1 MVRLVVGEDSYL
13 VQQGI
18 EQVLATMPEIELVAM
33 CETTAQLE
41 RTIEAGGV
49 DVVMTDIRMPPGQSD
64 EGIEFAAQLRETN
77 PEIGVIILSQFLE
90 PEYAVRLFEQ
100 GAAGR
105 AYLLKERIATPAELR
120 RAITAVS
127 TGGSVTDPKV
137 VEVLVAERR
146 RAERSPLNDLTPREL
161 EVLSLVAEGRSN
173 SAIAGELFLTKRAVE
188 KHINAIFAKLDLPD
202 ESVASR
208 RVHAALLFLAEQHE
222 ASRPHR

>member
-49 DVVMTDIRMPPGQSD
+49 EVVMTDIRMPPGQSD
-64 EGIEFAAQLRETN
+64 EGIEFAAQLRETT

-120 RAITAVS
+120 RAITSVS

-173 SAIAGELFLTKRAVE
+173 SAIADALSVSLAGVE
-188 KHINAIFAKLDLPD
+188 KHTQRIFAKLGLSPD
-202 ESVASR
+202 DDTSR
-208 RVHAALLFLAEQHE
+208 RVHAALLFLSEQHE

>member
-18 EQVLATMPEIELVAM
+18 SQVLATIPDIEVVAM
-33 CETTAQLE
+33 CETTTQLE
-41 RTIEAGGV
+41 RTIESGGV

-64 EGIEFAAQLRETN
+64 EGIEFAARLRDTA
-77 PEIGVIILSQFLE
+77 PDIGVIILSQFLE

-105 AYLLKERIATPAELR
+105 AYLLKERIATPSELR
-120 RAITAVS
+120 RAITAVAS
-127 TGGSVTDPKV
+127 GGSVTDPKV

-188 KHINAIFAKLDLPD
+188 KHINAIFSKLSLPD
-202 ESVASR
+202 DSVASR
-208 RVHAALLFLAEQHE
+208 RVHAALLFLAELHE
-222 ASRPHR
+222 GSPPHR

>member
-49 DVVMTDIRMPPGQSD
+49 DVVMTDIRMPPGQS

-77 PEIGVIILSQFLE
+77 PEIGVIILSQFLG

-120 RAITAVS
+120 RAITSVS

-202 ESVASR
+202 ESIASR
-208 RVHAALLFLAEQHE
+208 RVHAALLFLSEQHE

>member
-1 MVRLVVGEDSYL
+1 MVRIVVGEDSYL

-120 RAITAVS
+120 RAITSVS

-188 KHINAIFAKLDLPD
+188 KHINSIFLKLGLKAADD
-202 ESVASR
+202 VSH
-208 RVHAALLFLAEQHE
+208 RVKATLIYLAETD
-222 ASRPHR
+222 AR

>member
-1 MVRLVVGEDSYL
+1 

-18 EQVLATMPEIELVAM
+18 EQVLATMAEIELVAM

-105 AYLLKERIATPAELR
+105 AYLLKERIATPGEMEERALCFVYQPEKPR
-120 RAITAVS
+120 RCSKI
-127 TGGSVTDPKV
+127 GG
-137 VEVLVAERR
+137 EAL
-146 RAERSPLNDLTPREL
+146 
-161 EVLSLVAEGRSN
+161 
-173 SAIAGELFLTKRAVE
+173 
-188 KHINAIFAKLDLPD
+188 
-202 ESVASR
+202 
-208 RVHAALLFLAEQHE
+208 ALLLRFHMQWLRAPVRNPLSQFLGALTDWVVVPTRRIIPGFGGLDIGPMRRPVAVTMSRVTSWPRA
-222 ASRPHR
+222 ASMAATAA